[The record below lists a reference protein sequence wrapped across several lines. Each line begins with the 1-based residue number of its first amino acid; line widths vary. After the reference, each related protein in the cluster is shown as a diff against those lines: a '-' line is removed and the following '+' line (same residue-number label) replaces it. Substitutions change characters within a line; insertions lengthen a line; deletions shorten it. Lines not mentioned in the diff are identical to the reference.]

1 MNLEPTKMKK
11 NVLLVEDDPALRMVM
26 REVLQNEFQID
37 EADNGA
43 TGIDKGLNSNADIII
58 LDYHLPK
65 KDGLEVIA
73 EVKRTHPNIPVIVL
87 TGYLSPEAEKKF
99 THLGADRIFPKP
111 FSYKILMDTVKDL
124 VTASTHIH
132 PVHKSTVKTYP
143 LPQILTNG
151 ESPSATML
159 KDSLDTLAALAEKIE
174 FLKSVSEKYWIE
186 PKDIA
191 TIRETARCMED
202 ELRKH
207 YGKINN
213 ALFEAG
219 DFNAP
224 IIRMA
229 NRPSTYGNN

>member
-1 MNLEPTKMKK
+1 MKK

-26 REVLQNEFQID
+26 REVLQDQFSID

-43 TGIDKGLNSNADIII
+43 IGIDKGVNSDADLII

-65 KDGLEVIA
+65 KNGLEVIA
-73 EVKRTHPNIPVIVL
+73 EVKRAHPNIPVIVL
-87 TGYLSPEAEKKF
+87 TGYLSPESEEKF
-99 THLGADRIFPKP
+99 SRLGADRIFPKP
-111 FSYKILMDTVKDL
+111 FSYKLLMDTVKDL
-124 VTASTHIH
+124 MTASTHIAS
-132 PVHKSTVKTYP
+132 KSSQNIKSYP
-143 LPQILTNG
+143 LPQVHPNF
-151 ESPSATML
+151 ESPNAMML

-174 FLKSVSEKYWIE
+174 FLKTVSEKYWIE

-202 ELRKH
+202 EIKKH

-224 IIRMA
+224 IIRMS
-229 NRPSTYGNN
+229 NRPSTFGNN